1 MIMLFIVQ
9 GSSRSWAGDKD
20 HCMYEIDGKP
30 AIYHTIKRI
39 YDNFQYCSVIVIAP
53 EFDKDG
59 ELEFLKKEF
68 NQILIQ
74 YSDDSS
80 PLKRM
85 VSAIKKLHE
94 NDFFVRINALNF
106 NFEID
111 FIKEMITLAKSN
123 NYDCV
128 KMMDDYP
135 PHFAGEVYKVSAIK
149 DIDRILEGDSI
160 ENANFHKIHPKF
172 IMMRLNKFNSK
183 YYIPKNEVSQKK
195 VKEYNE
201 KMKQVLYSERHT
213 IEGKNKIS
221 SGDQLTYHYELAEK
235 FLLERNIS
243 KGNILDIAC
252 GTGHG
257 TIRFHNKGYMVYG
270 ADYDLAQIE
279 ENKVKYKKLKDTI
292 FKQENI
298 INMSFDNNFFDA
310 ITLMETIEH
319 VDAHK
324 SLIELRRVLKKKG
337 YVILST
343 PQNSTTGMCINPQ
356 HIYEYSLL
364 ELKDLVS
371 QYFHIV
377 KIIGLK
383 AGKIHFDDDPI
394 GANTVMILQKIQ

>member
-1 MIMLFIVQ
+1 MLFLIQ
-9 GSSRSWAGDKD
+9 GSSRSWAGDID
-20 HCMYEIDGKP
+20 HCMYKIDGKTV
-30 AIYHTIKRI
+30 IYHTIKRV
-39 YDNFQYCSVIVIAP
+39 YDEFKDSSIIVIAP
-53 EFDKDG
+53 KFDKNGDLECLKEEFD
-59 ELEFLKKEF
+59 E
-68 NQILIQ
+68 ILIQ
-74 YSDDSS
+74 YSDDDS

-85 VSAIKKLHE
+85 VRATKKLDE
-94 NDFFVRINALNF
+94 NGFFVRINALNF

-135 PHFAGEVYKVSAIK
+135 PHFAGEVYKISAINK
-149 DIDRILEGDSI
+149 IDKILEEDSI
-160 ENANFHKIHPKF
+160 ENPNFHRIHPKF
-172 IMMRLNKFNSK
+172 LMMRLNTFNSK
-183 YYIPKNEVSQKK
+183 YYIPKYDISQEK
-195 VKEYNE
+195 VKKYNE

-235 FLLERNIS
+235 FLLDRNITQ
-243 KGNILDIAC
+243 GNLLDIDC
-252 GTGHG
+252 GTAHG
-257 TIRFHNKGYMVYG
+257 TIRFHNKGYKIYG
-270 ADYDLAQIE
+270 ADYDLIQIE
-279 ENKVKYKKLKDTI
+279 ENRIKYKHFKDI
-292 FKQENI
+292 VFKQENI
-298 INMSFDNNFFDA
+298 MNMSFKDNFFDA

-324 SLIELRRVLKKKG
+324 SLKELKRVLKKSA
-337 YVILST
+337 YMILST
-343 PQNSTTGMCINPQ
+343 PQNSAMGMCVNPQ

-394 GANTVMILQKIQ
+394 GTNTVMIVQKI